1 MLPFPFFDQWL
12 LSCISE
18 FTPIETNFCWQWRTI
33 WTKNSSI
40 IVKFILKN
48 VKDLGVPLK
57 QKTRI
62 FFRNAFIKQTYSNI
76 LFKYIFIYR
85 LSSHDHN
92 ELKKTSSPYELFQH
106 NLYLFVVSL
115 SGLGACNVSTKTK
128 RYKHKILQ
136 Y

>member
-1 MLPFPFFDQWL
+1 MSRILVS
-12 LSCISE
+12 LSSRKPV
-18 FTPIETNFCWQWRTI
+18 F
-33 WTKNSSI
+33 
-40 IVKFILKN
+40 
-48 VKDLGVPLK
+48 
-57 QKTRI
+57 

-92 ELKKTSSPYELFQH
+92 ELKKKQSSPYELFQH